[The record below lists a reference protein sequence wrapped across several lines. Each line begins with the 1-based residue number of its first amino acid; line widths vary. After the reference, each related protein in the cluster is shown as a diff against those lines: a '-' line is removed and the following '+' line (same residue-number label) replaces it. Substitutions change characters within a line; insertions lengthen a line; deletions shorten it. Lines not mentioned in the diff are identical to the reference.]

1 MTFAGRTRLLL
12 ISLFVGVLVSRGAA
26 APTIYLIGDST
37 MADKPNLEH
46 PERGWGQLFK
56 EFVRE
61 PATVENHA
69 VNGRSS
75 KSFIDEGRW
84 TIVQENLQP
93 GDWVIIQFGHND
105 EKSASPERY
114 TTPQGSYREN
124 LIRFVVETRA
134 RGAHPVLATSVARR
148 KWDAAGHALVPTH
161 GDYPDVVRA
170 LAKRED
176 VPLLE
181 MEWATT
187 QLEESLGV
195 EGSKQLHLWFEPGE
209 NPAAPD
215 GIKDDTHYSEMGAR
229 RVAAIA
235 ANLISRQ
242 QLDLATWL
250 KRDQL
255 DALLP
260 RWMPDAIVASDGSGD
275 YTSIEKAIYGADQK
289 RAEPGGGKRW
299 IILVKP
305 GVYRERVYVQRE
317 RGNIALIG
325 EDSNTTILVNGIYA
339 NMVGNDGEKLGT
351 FRTPTLQVDGD
362 GFVVENM
369 TIANDAGPVGQALAL
384 RVDGDRVVFR
394 NCRFLGW
401 QDTILVNR
409 GRHYFADCYI
419 EGHVDFIFGGATAVF
434 DRSDIHCLGKGY
446 ITAAATPV
454 DHPHGLV
461 FFDGTITGEP
471 GVTTYLG
478 RPWRA
483 HAQTSFLRTTMSEVV
498 VPEGWNNWSQP
509 ERERSVRYAEYRNTG
524 PGAGVSQRVAWSRQ
538 LSTEEVISLTASQIL
553 AGEDQWQIPSAWV
566 P

>member
-1 MTFAGRTRLLL
+1 MA
-12 ISLFVGVLVSRGAA
+12 RGAA

-61 PATVENHA
+61 PARVENHA

-84 TIVQENLQP
+84 TPVQKQLQP

-105 EKSASPERY
+105 EKIASPERY
-114 TTPQGSYREN
+114 TTPQGSYRGN
-124 LIRFVVETRA
+124 LLRFVQETRA
-134 RGAHPVLATSVARR
+134 QGAHPVLATSVARR
-148 KWDAAGHALVPTH
+148 KWDAAGHALVSTH
-161 GDYPDVVRA
+161 GDYPDAVRA
-170 LAKRED
+170 LAKREG

-209 NPAAPD
+209 ISSAPD
-215 GIKDDTHYSEMGAR
+215 GIKDDTHYSQIGAR
-229 RVAAIA
+229 RVAALAVDLIA
-235 ANLISRQ
+235 RQ
-242 QLDLATWL
+242 SLDLAKWL

-260 RWMPDAIVASDGSGD
+260 RWTPDAIVALDGSGD

-305 GVYRERVYVQRE
+305 GIYRERVYVQRE
-317 RGNIALIG
+317 RGNVALVG
-325 EDSNTTILVNGIYA
+325 EDPTTTILVNGIHA

-351 FRTPTLQVDGD
+351 FRTPTLHVDGD
-362 GFVVENM
+362 GFVVENL

-409 GRHYFADCYI
+409 GRHYFADCYV

-434 DRSDIHCLGKGY
+434 DRGDIRCLGKGY

-471 GVTTYLG
+471 DVTTYLG

-483 HAQTSFLRTTMSEVV
+483 HAQTSFVRTVMSEVV
-498 VPEGWNNWSQP
+498 LPEGWDNWSNP
-509 ERERSVRYAEYRNTG
+509 DREKTARYAEYQNRG
-524 PGAGVSQRVAWSRQ
+524 PGADPSKRAAWTRQ
-538 LSTEEVISLTASQIL
+538 LEEEEAATLTPANIL
-553 AGEDQWQIPSAWV
+553 IGEDGWQIPSSFA
-566 P
+566 PNSSSLINLD

>member
-1 MTFAGRTRLLL
+1 MTSRRRTILCLVMSLLGL
-12 ISLFVGVLVSRGAA
+12 LVSRGAA
-26 APTIYLIGDST
+26 VPTIYLIGDST

-46 PERGWGQLFK
+46 PERGWGQLFQ
-56 EFVRE
+56 EFVLE
-61 PATVENHA
+61 PAKVENHA

-84 TIVQENLQP
+84 TPVQEKLQP

-105 EKSASPERY
+105 QKVASPERH
-114 TTPQGSYREN
+114 TAPQGSYRAN
-124 LIRFVVETRA
+124 LLRFVHEARA
-134 RGAHPVLATSVARR
+134 RGAHPILATSVARR
-148 KWDAAGHALVPTH
+148 KWDAAGNELVPTH

-170 LAKRED
+170 LAKREG

-195 EGSKQLHLWFEPGE
+195 EGAKQLHLWFEPGE
-209 NPAAPD
+209 ISAAPD
-215 GIKDDTHYSEMGAR
+215 GIKDDTHYSEIGAR
-229 RVAAIA
+229 RVAALAVDLIA
-235 ANLISRQ
+235 RQ
-242 QLDLATWL
+242 ELELASWL
-250 KRDQL
+250 QRNEL

-260 RWMPDAIVASDGSGD
+260 RWTPDAIVALDGSGD

-305 GVYRERVYVQRE
+305 GIYRERVYVQRE
-317 RGNIALIG
+317 RGNVALIG
-325 EDSNTTILVNGIYA
+325 EDPATTILVNGIHA
-339 NMVGNDGEKLGT
+339 SMVGNDGEKLGT

-401 QDTILVNR
+401 QDTVLVNR

-434 DRSDIHCLGKGY
+434 DRCDIHCLGKGY

-454 DHPHGLV
+454 DHPYGLV
-461 FFDGTITGEP
+461 FFDGRITGKPE
-471 GVTTYLG
+471 VTTYLG

-483 HAQTSFLRTTMSEVV
+483 HAQTTFVRTIMSEVV
-498 VPEGWNNWSQP
+498 VPGGWDNWSNP
-509 ERERSVRYAEYRNTG
+509 DREKTARYAEYQNSG
-524 PGAGVSQRVAWSRQ
+524 PGADPSKRAGWSRQ
-538 LSTEEVISLTASQIL
+538 LSDTEAELLTSAKIL
-553 AGEDQWQIPSAWV
+553 AGEDGWV
-566 P
+566 VPASLAP